1 MADNMFDKYRENAG
15 TPPPGSSARSTNPF
29 IQYAARPQPSAAA
42 PSFPVAKRPERSW
55 GQVAGDSALGVASG
69 AANIIGGVVEMKAS
83 TRPDN
88 LARQGL
94 RVLDRL
100 GVAGMNDLAAKIPRT
115 PSEAM
120 LGHAAGTENAAVSAG
135 VKAASDWIGS
145 KQSDALKN
153 EKQELAQ
160 TEGFFGSAKKV
171 LTSPALLGNFVAEQ
185 VPNLVTMGGGTRLA
199 AARAGQRALAGAVAK
214 GLGEEAASAAASAAG
229 RKAAIATATG
239 LTTLMETG
247 AAGQQT
253 YQQAIDQPQAVWD
266 ANPEYRRMIAAG
278 TADSTAKETIARGA
292 SMQAQAITA
301 PIAAAAGRF
310 AAPFE
315 ADIFTRGLVRKPL
328 AVLQGA
334 ARETIEETIQEGGS
348 QFSSNIGQQQVDPN
362 QATWAGVPEAAGTG
376 AALGAV
382 MGGGMA
388 TGGVITS
395 HQSRIAPR
403 PQPPAMPP
411 PELPPQQLALPP
423 SNGEPAYGVNI
434 VTPGGT
440 VLTPEQR
447 GLDPR
452 VIGEPSAPVPNPNAV
467 PGVRAGS
474 DSFNQQALVASRPK
488 ATVPFPNAAP
498 GSLSEAANLTAEART
513 PNAGQ
518 ASVGDPSQEPS
529 DPLSQSAA
537 PMAPTIAPPWVDT
550 ETGEQTRAPTS
561 SDIEQL
567 LHANFEYQARN
578 GGGIS
583 TAAALTAMRE
593 QYGLGRSVVGPALS
607 KVKAERKRGVTSA
620 VNPNTGALADNEAN
634 LRQQVQA
641 AAAERKARVALATGI
656 NALPLDEATVAP
668 VVDGVAEVGAGQT
681 SAFNLDDSPSIPVR
695 RKEWDE
701 ATGRVRE
708 ATGEGRIIDYGG
720 RKMLLRN
727 INGVMVPFYL
737 STGAGGKADVAAGK
751 WYPFFGIGADGWIN
765 KLGSKEI
772 NNFYGSAELKKVAE
786 QLDREIGDVREA
798 AHEKAGVTG
807 PHVDFINQSMLSPT
821 ENERSDTRKKVDAT
835 IADIL
840 GKVDAGTSAPAAVA
854 SRGTDV
860 AKVAESAGSGATIA
874 SGRELDRVAVGA
886 TDGWS
891 NQNAQAARDNADRH
905 GITSEIEQL
914 FANGGTA
921 RQVQAVLGDRL
932 SFMPVEERG
941 SFVVQVRATL
951 GIPSRSTAEG
961 KAEFDQWKS
970 TRDARFAPRAT
981 GEGLGGDGV
990 PIAAALAADSEVS
1003 GKAAV
1008 APIAAPGPVEP
1019 AVDLAGA
1026 AAEAATSPTNELP
1039 QPTEAQKEAG
1049 NYKKGHRRINGH
1061 DISIEN
1067 PAGSKRSPDWPALK
1081 NHYGY
1086 IKGTVG
1092 KDKDHVDVFMT
1103 DQAEDPALPVF
1114 VVDQVNKDGSFDEH
1128 KVVMGTATEAEAR
1141 STYLDNYEKGW
1152 TGLGGIKQMTQ
1163 DEFKAWVRDPKKT
1176 TRRVTRSPRTT
1187 AAPVEAAVAAPA
1199 PAPAPAPKAAT
1210 TYTPRV
1216 RKIGGSPE
1224 YDRNDVGTL
1233 GAYFQPGRV
1242 VKGYAGQLDKVLEFN
1257 PSVDKH
1263 GRWSVKVQRV
1273 DKDGEFVPGEDA
1285 RWHSTSPAP
1294 RDLAEVLGKPE
1305 MKPRRA
1311 AAAKPVADAQEP
1323 KARKSRAADVALAY
1337 GGPAFKVAAEEAKAD
1352 SRGTGSVG
1360 VDRVSAA
1367 ATTAEPVAEAVAKPK
1382 ADGAAIEDFGET
1394 LHGAR
1399 KHYAAAYAERM
1410 RQAYELDLATTP
1422 LSKSWPEPDYQKLLD
1437 SGAEPFSVAWVRA
1450 ARDEIPNRPSAAW
1463 KLKGWAGQVE
1473 VLRDA
1478 AARLL
1483 DGSVDA
1489 TKLRE
1494 LTAQHPGV
1502 AAKLQ
1507 GRMDLYQAVGHDKSL
1522 KGITLRSG
1530 EYTVYGGERYNP
1542 PRTVYTVESRS
1553 AGKSWPKTLAEGDTK
1568 EAAIE
1573 AFKALQAAPS
1583 AAASEGKAPTR
1594 FDIISLRSSVAGSE
1608 SVPRFAV
1615 AKKIGREYV
1624 ELESFDSIKEA
1635 RTYRAEHQ
1643 QDLEKKLEQLK
1654 DIPAERRDANEP
1666 RVGID
1671 HRAGA
1676 DVTPAQ
1682 FSEAF
1687 GFRGVQFGNYV
1698 EDGRRQRDLNDA
1710 YDGLLDLAGVLGIE
1724 PRALSLNGTLGL
1736 AFGARG
1742 RGGKRAAAA
1751 HFERG
1756 TVVINL
1762 TKANG
1767 AGSLAHE
1774 WFHGLDN
1781 YFARMRGDSQGMVTD
1796 NPRAKGRDG
1805 AQGIRPEMAGAFD
1818 ALRRAI
1824 DASGMAD
1831 RSAELDR
1838 VRSTPYWTT
1847 PPEMA
1852 ARAFESYVIDKLADQ
1867 GQANDYLANVVAEEA
1882 FEGMRAL
1889 ATGKPGKR
1897 SYPYPSADEAPALR
1911 AAFDEF
1917 FQTIESERMPD
1928 GSVRLFS
1935 LPADPVDSPAFKR
1948 WFAGS
1953 QVVGANGRPQTVFH
1967 GTGEQFY
1974 TFSKHRS
1981 GEATGH
1987 ATAPL
1992 GHFFTTDRNL
2002 AKRYAENA
2010 SDGVPADE
2018 RVIDAHLRVEN
2029 PYVMPLEEAQSLDT
2043 PEASAAF
2050 QAYLQRQGFDGIQIP
2065 EAKTWIA
2072 FRPEQIKSASENRGS
2087 FELTNPDIRFSRGDS
2102 GPGLTFDRALQ
2113 LKNELTAKWGD
2124 NAPNVVV
2131 VRSAEDFPSSAKADP
2146 AYRRAEGLYNG
2157 SPTIWINAGA
2167 ITNEARFGQV
2177 LAHEAIGHYGVESV
2191 VGKAEW
2197 GQIVDA
2203 IDRLAST
2210 GSGSAALQSVLDSVA
2225 KRYGTVDRETFAKEA
2240 IAVMAERG
2248 IRNSFTSRVVA
2259 SVRRF
2264 LRRLMPSLQWS
2275 ESDVRDL
2282 LSQADGFLRVGRNAG
2297 ERQSTVQAYAFSQ
2310 SDTGAA
2316 LRPDPEEATAY
2327 RAEFDK
2333 TVNSLRTV
2341 VPPIPVGRTPQ
2352 VLRTLGAPDLPITVT
2367 RDVVRKASNG
2377 VKHDVS
2383 REVLRQLP
2391 ELLADPQAVFDSKA
2405 EAGGLAVLLNAKD
2418 ASGRPV
2424 MVALHLQQQQNRM
2437 VINRVA
2443 SAYGRPEVQ
2452 YQAWTREG
2460 LLRYVADAKNPDLVR
2475 LVGLQLPVS
2484 GSPDQGSSGRKV
2496 LARADLVNEA
2506 PDQVR
2511 PAQQDPAAFDPE
2523 RRLFSLPASDAL
2535 DDIDAIQKGL
2545 QGEGLL
2551 ARAKQLLAGMT
2562 PKKLKDAKRPTWLGA
2577 LATRHLTELGA
2588 DYFQNIN
2595 HYSDYLAK
2603 MQADRNQL
2611 QGEAEVVAEAA
2622 RKWVGKN
2629 KAEAQ
2634 QLFDLMHDATV
2645 DGVDPSKAYQP
2656 LMFKMPG
2663 QSGQFQVTK
2672 KNIKHAIAVKKQQ
2685 MKERSG
2691 DSKVNMINEIK
2702 ALEAMGYAEPRRQK
2716 QYAPLVDRWNQ
2727 LSPEAQGIY
2736 KQFRDAYRQRS
2747 DAMEE
2752 ALAQRIE
2759 DLSGDGVSEA
2769 QRRKLVQRMRE
2780 QFESARL
2787 QGVYFPLQRFGQH
2800 YVSAEKDDTNTFMMF
2815 QTLNELEQAVNDL
2828 KAKGWTITAHGKKGD
2843 KVLAKDAPSG
2853 TFVADVIQ
2861 QLRQSHVSDKV
2872 QDEIYQ
2878 LYLEALPELS
2888 MRKHSIHRKGI
2899 PGFDPDAVRAF
2910 AYNMHHGSHQLAR
2923 LRYSHKLQ
2931 GVVDLIQKQQ
2941 DEARK
2946 EDGADVRRI
2955 VAGDTIIEELK
2966 RRHDWIM
2973 NPTDSALT
2981 NMVSSFGF
2989 VYYLGA
2995 TPAAALVNLSQT
3007 ALVSYPF
3014 LAARHGPVK
3023 AMNYLLAASRD
3034 AVRTMGNIQKTLTDP
3049 DEVKAY
3055 QALQA
3060 SGAIDKTQAH
3070 NLAGIAEGGMT
3081 GYNPAWSK
3089 AMEIIGWGFHKT
3101 EVVNREA
3108 TGMAAFRLAK
3118 DGGAGFDEAVKFA
3131 QDTIFDTHFDYSN
3144 ANRAR
3149 FMQSGT
3155 AKVLLMFRQYSLNMS
3170 WALGRMVWQATKG
3183 QSPEVRQ
3190 IARRNLAGVMG
3201 MSALFSGALGLPM
3214 MGVAMGTLNAL
3225 QSAFGDDD
3233 EPWDAETEF
3242 RAFLAE
3248 ALGPSGAEVLLRGP
3262 VNKLTGANIAGRV
3275 GLDSLW
3281 IRDADRELE
3290 GRGLFN
3296 HLLEQA
3302 AGPMGGVLKNVLVGT
3317 QQVGEGHTMRGV
3329 ETMLPKGLKD
3339 MIKAGR
3345 YATQGVN
3352 TLRGDPVLEDV
3363 SPWQVL
3369 LQGAGFSPAE
3379 VAERYERNRAL
3390 KNYEEHIT
3398 KRRQSLMN
3406 AYAMAIRNG
3415 DAADRVAVM
3424 EKVRAFNKAN
3434 PELAISSDS
3443 IRASL
3448 KSRARYSAKA
3458 EAGIVIN
3465 PKLAARLQERVGPA
3479 E

>member
-1 MADNMFDKYRENAG
+1 MANPLDFD
-15 TPPPGSSARSTNPF
+15 SSFKP
-29 IQYAARPQPSAAA
+29 AA
-42 PSFPVAKRPERSW
+42 PAGVAPAAKPLKLDFQSGFAPRPSPSTDAAVPLVAKRPERSW
-55 GQVAGDSALGVASG
+55 GQAVGDSLLGVASG
-69 AANIIGGVVEMKAS
+69 AANIIGGAIESKVA

-94 RVLDRL
+94 RALDRL
-100 GVAGMNDLAAKIPRT
+100 GVAGMGDLAAKVPRT
-115 PSEAM
+115 PSEM
-120 LGHAAGTENAAVSAG
+120 IFGKEAGSENAAASAG
-135 VKAASDWIGS
+135 VRAASDWVES
-145 KQSDALKN
+145 KQSDALKH
-153 EKQELAQ
+153 EKQELAE
-160 TEGFFGSAKKV
+160 TEGFIGSAKKV
-171 LTSPALLGNFVAEQ
+171 LTSPTLLGNFVAEQ
-185 VPNLVTMGGGTRLA
+185 IPNLVTLGGGTRLA

-214 GLGEEAASAAASAAG
+214 GLGEEAASAAATAAG
-229 RKAAIATATG
+229 RKAGTAAATG
-239 LTTLMETG
+239 ITTLMETG
-247 AAGQQT
+247 SAGQQT
-253 YQQAIDQPQAVWD
+253 YEQAMAQPQSVWD
-266 ANPEYRRMIAAG
+266 ANPEYQRMVASGVAP
-278 TADSTAKETIARGA
+278 ATAKETMARGA

-301 PIAAAAGRF
+301 PIAAVAGRF

-315 ADIFTRGLVRKPL
+315 ADVFTRGLARRPMAMLK
-328 AVLQGA
+328 GA
-334 ARETIEETIQEGGS
+334 AKETVEETIQEGGS
-348 QFSSNIGQQQVDPN
+348 QFAGNIGQRQIDPN
-362 QATWAGVPEAAGTG
+362 QTAWEGVPEAAGTG

-382 MGGGMA
+382 LGGGMA
-388 TGGVITS
+388 AGGAIA
-395 HQSRIAPR
+395 SRGENQQPIVPR

-411 PELPPQQLALPP
+411 PDLPPQLALPP
-423 SNGEPAYGVNI
+423 SDGQAPFGVNV

-447 GLDPR
+447 GVDPR
-452 VIGEPSAPVPNPNAV
+452 VLGEPAPPSQNPNAV
-467 PGVRAGS
+467 PGLRVDA
-474 DSFNQQALVASRPK
+474 DSLNQQSPAAPGPRASI
-488 ATVPFPNAAP
+488 PFPDAAP
-498 GSLSEAANLTAEART
+498 GSLSEAANLAAAARGHVGEPAGEAPANASRTALTDEHSERAADPT
-513 PNAGQ
+513 P
-518 ASVGDPSQEPS
+518 
-529 DPLSQSAA
+529 
-537 PMAPTIAPPWVDT
+537 PMAAQMPPMIAPPWVDL
-550 ETGEQTRAPTS
+550 ETGEQTRAPTTN
-561 SDIEQL
+561 DIEQL
-567 LHANFEYQARN
+567 LHAHFNYQAEN
-578 GGGIS
+578 GAGIR
-583 TAAALTAMRE
+583 TTVALKAMRD
-593 QYGLGRSVVGPALS
+593 QYGLRDSVVRPSLE
-607 KVKAERKRGVTSA
+607 KVKAERKRGITSPQTQDESGSATQTPAPTVAAPELEGKLREQVLAAAEKRRAATSA
-620 VNPNTGALADNEAN
+620 PRAASPTSAEAQSIEAPAAAQAQQEVASIQAQTAPAGDGEGSGGDPTNNNYDLSDEMLESDTGAPSGGPFTIEAAAQRTAAGTDGGRVFPVEGGFVVRTPRAAEGALATPAASNE
-634 LRQQVQA
+634 
-641 AAAERKARVALATGI
+641 
-656 NALPLDEATVAP
+656 
-668 VVDGVAEVGAGQT
+668 
-681 SAFNLDDSPSIPVR
+681 
-695 RKEWDE
+695 
-701 ATGRVRE
+701 
-708 ATGEGRIIDYGG
+708 
-720 RKMLLRN
+720 
-727 INGVMVPFYL
+727 
-737 STGAGGKADVAAGK
+737 
-751 WYPFFGIGADGWIN
+751 
-765 KLGSKEI
+765 
-772 NNFYGSAELKKVAE
+772 GSAE
-786 QLDREIGDVREA
+786 
-798 AHEKAGVTG
+798 
-807 PHVDFINQSMLSPT
+807 
-821 ENERSDTRKKVDAT
+821 
-835 IADIL
+835 
-840 GKVDAGTSAPAAVA
+840 AVA
-854 SRGTDV
+854 V
-860 AKVAESAGSGATIA
+860 
-874 SGRELDRVAVGA
+874 
-886 TDGWS
+886 
-891 NQNAQAARDNADRH
+891 N
-905 GITSEIEQL
+905 
-914 FANGGTA
+914 
-921 RQVQAVLGDRL
+921 
-932 SFMPVEERG
+932 
-941 SFVVQVRATL
+941 
-951 GIPSRSTAEG
+951 
-961 KAEFDQWKS
+961 
-970 TRDARFAPRAT
+970 
-981 GEGLGGDGV
+981 GEGLGGGAIPAGQAPVNPGV
-990 PIAAALAADSEVS
+990 P
-1003 GKAAV
+1003 
-1008 APIAAPGPVEP
+1008 PAAPSTDEAGPVAASAP
-1019 AVDLAGA
+1019 ADLAGA
-1026 AAEAATSPTNELP
+1026 AAEAATSSSNDLPEPTD
-1039 QPTEAQKEAG
+1039 AQREAG

-1067 PAGSKRSPDWPALK
+1067 PAGSKRSPEWPALK

-1103 DQAEDPALPVF
+1103 DRAEDPELPVF

-1163 DEFKAWVRDPKKT
+1163 EEFKAWVRDPKKT
-1176 TRRVTRSPRTT
+1176 TRRVTRSPRMP
-1187 AAPVEAAVAAPA
+1187 AAPGEAVPA
-1199 PAPAPAPKAAT
+1199 PAPALAPESQPTA

-1242 VKGYAGQLDKVLEFN
+1242 VKGYAGHLDKVLEFN

-1273 DKDGEFVPGEDA
+1273 DKDGNFVKDEDA

-1305 MKPRRA
+1305 MKSRKA
-1311 AAAKPVADAQEP
+1311 AAAKTAVSAQESNANRP
-1323 KARKSRAADVALAY
+1323 RKADVGPNGIKVGDRVMVAPSGKGPQRDPYEATVTEIEVNAAPAY
-1337 GGPAFKVAAEEAKAD
+1337 GGTAFKVAADDAKPD
-1352 SRGTGSVG
+1352 GRGTGWVSIE
-1360 VDRVSAA
+1360 RVSAMA
-1367 ATTAEPVAEAVAKPK
+1367 KAAKPK
-1382 ADGAAIEDFGET
+1382 AEVAAKPNSDNAAIEDFGET

-1410 RQAYELDLATTP
+1410 LQAHELDLATSP

-1437 SGAEPFSVAWVRA
+1437 AGADPYAVAFARA
-1450 ARDEIPNRPSAAW
+1450 ARDEIPTKPSVPHR
-1463 KLKGWAGQVE
+1463 LRGWVGQVQ
-1473 VLRDA
+1473 VVRDA
-1478 AARLL
+1478 AGKLL
-1483 DGSVDA
+1483 DGSID
-1489 TKLRE
+1489 
-1494 LTAQHPGV
+1494 
-1502 AAKLQ
+1502 AAKVRSMMEQYPTLMSNLR
-1507 GRMDLYQAVGHDKSL
+1507 GRIELYEAVGHGKSL
-1522 KGITLRSG
+1522 KGVSLRAGSF
-1530 EYTVYGGERYNP
+1530 TVHNGIRYDP
-1542 PRTVYTVESRS
+1542 PKSFYRVESRQ
-1553 AGKSWPKTLAEGDTK
+1553 AGRTWPKVLAEAETK
-1568 EAAIE
+1568 EGVIE
-1573 AFKALQAAPS
+1573 AFKTHQ
-1583 AAASEGKAPTR
+1583 EGETSKDTKAPVR
-1594 FDIISLRSSVAGSE
+1594 FDVLSQRPRAGVVDAKPSY
-1608 SVPRFAV
+1608 SI
-1615 AKKIGREYV
+1615 AKKIGKDYV
-1624 ELESFDSIKEA
+1624 ELAKFDSLEEA
-1635 RTYRAEHQ
+1635 RKHRAEHQ
-1643 QDLEKKLEQLK
+1643 ADLEEQLARMK
-1654 DIPAERRDANEP
+1654 EIPAERREANEP
-1666 RVGID
+1666 RVGVD
-1671 HRAGA
+1671 HRGGVDA
-1676 DVTPAQ
+1676 TPEQ
-1682 FSEAF
+1682 FTEAF

-1698 EDGRRQRDLNDA
+1698 EGDRRQQELNDA
-1710 YDGLLDLAGVLGIE
+1710 YDGLLDMAGILGIE
-1724 PRALSLNGTLGL
+1724 PRALSLNGSLGL

-1742 RGGKRAAAA
+1742 KGGKNAPKA
-1751 HFERG
+1751 HFERD

-1762 TKANG
+1762 TKRAG

-1781 YFARMRGDSQGMVTD
+1781 YFARMRGQKLDLVTD
-1796 NPRAKGRDG
+1796 NPKAPAAAG
-1805 AQGIRPEMAGAFD
+1805 ADGIRPEMVGAFD

-1824 DASGMAD
+1824 DSTGVPA
-1831 RSAELDR
+1831 RSAELDKM
-1838 VRSTPYWTT
+1838 RSTPYWAT

-1852 ARAFESYVIDKLADQ
+1852 ARSFETYVISKLADQ
-1867 GQANDYLANVVAEEA
+1867 DQSNDYLANVVDQAVFDAHRERAAGKGAEPA
-1882 FEGMRAL
+1882 
-1889 ATGKPGKR
+1889 
-1897 SYPYPSADEAPALR
+1897 YPYPTADETPALR

-1917 FQTIESERMPD
+1917 FQTIESERTSD
-1928 GSVRLFS
+1928 GRVRLFS
-1935 LPADPVDSPAFKR
+1935 LPADPVESPAFKR
-1948 WFAGS
+1948 WFGGS
-1953 QVVGANGRPQTVFH
+1953 QVVGRAGRPQVVYH
-1967 GTGEQFY
+1967 GTAEDFW

-1981 GEATGH
+1981 GMATGH

-1992 GHFFTTDRNL
+1992 GHFFTTDESL

-2018 RVIDAHLRVEN
+2018 RVVEAFLRVEN
-2029 PYVMPLEEAQSLDT
+2029 PYVMPLDEAQSLDS

-2050 QAYLQRQGFDGIQIP
+2050 QAYLQRQGYDGIQIP

-2072 FRPEQIKSASENRGS
+2072 FRPEQIKSASENRGT
-2087 FELTNPDIRFSRGDS
+2087 FELTNPDIRFSRGD
-2102 GPGLTFDRALQ
+2102 GGQGLTFDRALQ
-2113 LKNELTAKWGD
+2113 LKGELTAKWGD
-2124 NAPNVVV
+2124 NAPRVVV
-2131 VRSAEDFPSSAKADP
+2131 VRTAEDFPASAKADP

-2157 SPTIWINAGA
+2157 SPTVWINAAA
-2167 ITNEARFGQV
+2167 ITNEARFAQV

-2191 VGKAEW
+2191 VGRADW
-2197 GQIVDA
+2197 AQIVDA
-2203 IDRLAST
+2203 VDRLAASGG
-2210 GSGSAALQSVLDSVA
+2210 GSEALRSVLDSVGT
-2225 KRYGTVDRETFAKEA
+2225 RYGTVDRETFAKEA

-2248 IRNSFTSRVVA
+2248 IRNSFTSRMVA
-2259 SVRRF
+2259 AVRRF
-2264 LRRLMPSLQWS
+2264 LRRVMPSLQWS
-2275 ESDVRDL
+2275 EGEIRDL
-2282 LSQADGFLRVGRNAG
+2282 LSQADGFLRAGRTAG
-2297 ERQSTVQAYAFSQ
+2297 ERQAAVQAHAFSQ
-2310 SDTGAA
+2310 ADSGAA
-2316 LRPDPEEATAY
+2316 MRPDPQEAEAY
-2327 RAEFDK
+2327 RAQFDK
-2333 TVNSLRTV
+2333 VVDSLRTV
-2341 VPPIPVGRTPQ
+2341 VPPMSVGRTPA
-2352 VLRTLGAPDLPITVT
+2352 VLRALGAPDLPITVT

-2377 VKHDVS
+2377 VKHDVPQQ
-2383 REVLRQLP
+2383 VLRQLP

-2405 EAGGLAVLLNAKD
+2405 EAGGLAVLLNAAD

-2424 MVALHLQQQQNRM
+2424 MVALHLQQQQNRL

-2452 YQAWTREG
+2452 YQAWTQEG
-2460 LLRYVADAKNPDLVR
+2460 LLRYAADAKNPDLVR
-2475 LVGLQLPVS
+2475 LIGLQLPVS
-2484 GSPDQGSSGRKV
+2484 GSPSQGSSGRKV
-2496 LARADLVNEA
+2496 LSRADIVNETS
-2506 PDQVR
+2506 
-2511 PAQQDPAAFDPE
+2511 DPE
-2523 RRLFSLPASDAL
+2523 RRLFSLPPSDAL
-2535 DDIDAIQKGL
+2535 GDIDAIQKGL

-2551 ARAKQLLAGMT
+2551 ARAKQFLAGLT
-2562 PKKLKDAKRPTWLGA
+2562 FKKLKDAQRPTWLGA

-2595 HYSDYLAK
+2595 HYSDYLAN

-2663 QSGQFQVTK
+2663 QTGQFQVTK
-2672 KNIKHAIAVKKQQ
+2672 KNIKRAIEVKKQQ
-2685 MKERSG
+2685 MRERSG
-2691 DSKVNMINEIK
+2691 DSKANMINEIK

-2716 QYAPLVDRWNQ
+2716 QYVPLVERWNQ
-2727 LSPEAQGIY
+2727 LSPEAQDIY

-2815 QTLNELEQAVNDL
+2815 QTLNELERAVTDL
-2828 KAKGWTITAHGKKGD
+2828 KAKGWTITAQGKKGD
-2843 KVLAKDAPSG
+2843 KTSAKDAPSG

-2931 GVVDLIQKQQ
+2931 GVLDLIQKQQ

-3398 KRRQSLMN
+3398 RRRQSLMN
-3406 AYAMAIRNG
+3406 AYALVIRNG
-3415 DAADRVAVM
+3415 DAADRTAVL
-3424 EKVRAFNKAN
+3424 EKVRAFNKSN
-3434 PELAISSDS
+3434 PEVAISSAS

-3458 EAGIVIN
+3458 EAGIVLN
-3465 PKLAARLQERVGPA
+3465 PKLAARLKERVGPTTD
-3479 E
+3479 

>member
-1 MADNMFDKYRENAG
+1 
-15 TPPPGSSARSTNPF
+15 
-29 IQYAARPQPSAAA
+29 
-42 PSFPVAKRPERSW
+42 VAKRPERSW
-55 GQVAGDSALGVASG
+55 GQTAGDSLLGVANG
-69 AANIIGGVVEMKAS
+69 VINILGGVIESKITS
-83 TRPDN
+83 RPTN

-94 RVLDRL
+94 RVLDRM
-100 GVAGMNDLAAKIPRT
+100 GVAGMTQLAAQIPRT
-115 PSEAM
+115 PAEAM
-120 LGHAAGTENAAVSAG
+120 LGHAAGTEDASLSAG
-135 VKAASDWIGS
+135 VKAASDWIGDQ
-145 KQSDALKN
+145 QSDALKN
-153 EKQELAQ
+153 EKQELAE

-185 VPNLVTMGGGTRLA
+185 VPNLATLGGGTRFA

-214 GLGEEAASAAASAAG
+214 GLGEEAAGAVATAAG
-229 RKAAIATATG
+229 RKAATTAATG

-247 AAGQQT
+247 SAGQQT
-253 YQQAIDQPQAVWD
+253 YQQALSQPQSVWD
-266 ANPEYRRMIAAG
+266 ANPEYQRMIASGVAPV
-278 TADSTAKETIARGA
+278 TAKETMARGA

-301 PIAAAAGRF
+301 PIAAVAGRF

-315 ADIFTRGLVRKPL
+315 ADVFTRGLPRRPM
-328 AVLQGA
+328 AMLQGA
-334 ARETIEETIQEGGS
+334 AKETVEETIQEGGS
-348 QFSSNIGQQQVDPN
+348 QFAGNIGQRQIDPN
-362 QATWAGVPEAAGTG
+362 QSAWEGVPEAAGTG

-382 MGGGMA
+382 LGGGMA
-388 TGGVITS
+388 AGGAIA
-395 HQSRIAPR
+395 SRGGDQQPIAPR
-403 PQPPAMPP
+403 PQPPTMPP

-423 SNGEPAYGVNI
+423 SDGQAPYGVNV

-452 VIGEPSAPVPNPNAV
+452 VTGEPALPVPNPNAV
-467 PGVRAGS
+467 PGLRAGA
-474 DSFNQQALVASRPK
+474 DSLNQQAPIAPRPQAS
-488 ATVPFPNAAP
+488 VPFPEAAP
-498 GSLSEAANLTAEART
+498 GSLSEAANLTAGARA
-513 PNAGQ
+513 PAAVP
-518 ASVGDPSQEPS
+518 ASVIPPADAS
-529 DPLSQSAA
+529 SAPIGEGGLEQGSLLA
-537 PMAPTIAPPWVDT
+537 PPTAPTTPTIAPPWVDV
-550 ETGEQTRAPTS
+550 ETGEQTRAPTTN
-561 SDIEQL
+561 DIEQL
-567 LHANFEYQARN
+567 LHANLNYQAGN

-583 TAAALTAMRE
+583 GEAAIKAMRD
-593 QYGLGRSVVGPALS
+593 QYGLGRAAVAPSLS
-607 KVKAERKRGVTSA
+607 KVKAERKRGITSA
-620 VNPNTGALADNEAN
+620 AVPEQVAGAAQGVGTEAGTADFETK
-634 LRQQVQA
+634 LRDQIQTA
-641 AAAERKARVALATGI
+641 ATERRAAKPELSVEPPAASQDAPAPIADSVDALATPEVVPP
-656 NALPLDEATVAP
+656 ALPAVEQRA
-668 VVDGVAEVGAGQT
+668 DGV
-681 SAFNLDDSPSIPVR
+681 
-695 RKEWDE
+695 
-701 ATGRVRE
+701 RE
-708 ATGEGRIIDYGG
+708 GSGG
-720 RKMLLRN
+720 
-727 INGVMVPFYL
+727 
-737 STGAGGKADVAAGK
+737 VAAATEG
-751 WYPFFGIGADGWIN
+751 
-765 KLGSKEI
+765 
-772 NNFYGSAELKKVAE
+772 EL
-786 QLDREIGDVREA
+786 
-798 AHEKAGVTG
+798 T
-807 PHVDFINQSMLSPT
+807 
-821 ENERSDTRKKVDAT
+821 
-835 IADIL
+835 
-840 GKVDAGTSAPAAVA
+840 
-854 SRGTDV
+854 
-860 AKVAESAGSGATIA
+860 
-874 SGRELDRVAVGA
+874 RVAVGA
-886 TDGWS
+886 EAGWN
-891 NQNAQAARDNADRH
+891 NQNAQASRDSSDRH
-905 GITSEIEQL
+905 RLTGEIEQL
-914 FANGGTA
+914 FAEGRTA
-921 RQVQAVLGDRL
+921 REVQATLGDRL
-932 SFMPVEERG
+932 SFMPLEDRG

-970 TRDARFAPRAT
+970 ARDARLAPRGS
-981 GEGLGGDGV
+981 GE
-990 PIAAALAADSEVS
+990 
-1003 GKAAV
+1003 
-1008 APIAAPGPVEP
+1008 APGGEIASATQSAAGAEAGVAEIVP
-1019 AVDLAGA
+1019 AVNSPAADLAGA

-1039 QPTEAQKEAG
+1039 EPTDAQKEAG

-1067 PAGSKRSPDWPALK
+1067 PAGSKRSPEWPALK

-1103 DQAEDPALPVF
+1103 DQAEDPQLPVF

-1141 STYLDNYEKGW
+1141 STYLDNYSKGW

-1176 TRRVTRSPRTT
+1176 TRRVTRSPRPP
-1187 AAPVEAAVAAPA
+1187 AVPAPAPAEVLAAPA
-1199 PAPAPAPKAAT
+1199 PAPQAAA

-1224 YDRNDVGTL
+1224 YDRDDLGTL

-1242 VKGYAGQLDKVLEFN
+1242 VKGYAGLLDKVLEFK

-1273 DKDGEFVPGEDA
+1273 DKDGNFVKDEDA

-1311 AAAKPVADAQEP
+1311 PAAKSAPDVQEP
-1323 KARKSRAADVALAY
+1323 KTRKPRAADVAPNGIKVGDRVMVAPSGKGPQRDPYEASVMEIEVDAAPAY
-1337 GGPAFKVAAEEAKAD
+1337 GGTAFKVAADDAKPD
-1352 SRGTGSVG
+1352 GRGTGWVG
-1360 VDRVSAA
+1360 IDRVSAVA
-1367 ATTAEPVAEAVAKPK
+1367 ATAEPVAGAEAKPK
-1382 ADGAAIEDFGET
+1382 IDAAAIEDFGET

-1483 DGSVDA
+1483 DGRVDA
-1489 TKLRE
+1489 EKLRE
-1494 LTAQHPGV
+1494 LMAQHPGV

-1507 GRMDLYQAVGHDKSL
+1507 GRMDLYQAVGHANSL

-1573 AFKALQAAPS
+1573 AFKALQAATS

-1608 SVPRFAV
+1608 SEPRFAV

-1818 ALRRAI
+1818 ALRRSI
-1824 DASGMAD
+1824 DASGMAE

-1882 FEGMRAL
+1882 FEGMRAV
-1889 ATGKPGKR
+1889 ATGVAGKR
-1897 SYPYPSADEAPALR
+1897 SYPYPSAEESPALR

-1917 FQTIESERMPD
+1917 FQTVESEHMPD

-1948 WFAGS
+1948 WFAKS
-1953 QVVGANGRPQTVFH
+1953 QVVGTAGRPQVVFH
-1967 GTGEQFY
+1967 GTAEEFS

-1981 GEATGH
+1981 GQATGH

-1992 GHFFTTDRNL
+1992 GHFFTTDQSL

-2050 QAYLQRQGFDGIQIP
+2050 QSYLQRQGFDGIQIP

-2072 FRPEQIKSASENRGS
+2072 FRPEQIKSATENRGT

-2113 LKNELTAKWGD
+2113 LKTELTAKWGE

-2131 VRSAEDFPSSAKADP
+2131 VRTAEDFPASAKVDP

-2157 SPTIWINAGA
+2157 SPTVWINAGA

-2203 IDRLAST
+2203 IDNLAST
-2210 GSGSAALQSVLDSVA
+2210 GSGSVALQSVLDSVA

-2259 SVRRF
+2259 AVRRF

-2333 TVNSLRTV
+2333 IVNSMRTV
-2341 VPPIPVGRTPQ
+2341 VPPIPVGRTPA
-2352 VLRTLGAPDLPITVT
+2352 VLRALGAPDLPITIR
-2367 RDVVRKASNG
+2367 RDTVRKATNG
-2377 VKHDVS
+2377 VKHNVPQDVM
-2383 REVLRQLP
+2383 RRLP
-2391 ELLADPQAVFDSKA
+2391 ELLADPVAVFDSRT
-2405 EAGGLAVLLNAKD
+2405 EAGSLAVVLEAQD
-2418 ASGRPV
+2418 ADGRPV
-2424 MVALHLQQQQNRM
+2424 LAALHMKVSEGRALE
-2437 VINRVA
+2437 VNRVA
-2443 SAYGRPEVQ
+2443 SAYGKDFGDATFAKWAQ
-2452 YQAWTREG
+2452 EG
-2460 LLRYVADAKNPDLVR
+2460 LLRYVSETKNPELVR
-2475 LVGLQLPVS
+2475 LSRLYKPGS
-2484 GSPDQGSSGRKV
+2484 GSPDQGSSTRTV
-2496 LARADLVNEA
+2496 LREQDIV
-2506 PDQVR
+2506 
-2511 PAQQDPAAFDPE
+2511 QQESAGAADPE

-2727 LSPEAQGIY
+2727 LSPEAQSIY

-2815 QTLNELEQAVNDL
+2815 QTLNELERAVNDL

-2899 PGFDPDAVRAF
+2899 PGFDPDAVWAF

-2931 GVVDLIQKQQ
+2931 GVLDLIQKQQ

-3108 TGMAAFRLAK
+3108 TGMAAYRLAK

-3398 KRRQSLMN
+3398 RRRQSLMN
-3406 AYAMAIRNG
+3406 AYAMVIRNG
-3415 DAADRVAVM
+3415 DAADRGEVM

-3465 PKLAARLQERVGPA
+3465 PKLAARLKERVGPA

>member
-1 MADNMFDKYRENAG
+1 MADNIFEKYKESTGAETR
-15 TPPPGSSARSTNPF
+15 ARSTNPF
-29 IQYAARPQPSAAA
+29 SQYAARPQPSGANSA
-42 PSFPVAKRPERSW
+42 PLVAKRPERSW
-55 GQVAGDSALGVASG
+55 AQAAGDSLLGVASG
-69 AANIIGGVVEMKAS
+69 AANIIGGAIESTVA

-100 GVAGMNDLAAKIPRT
+100 GVAGMSDLAAKIPRT

-135 VKAASDWIGS
+135 VKAASDWIGNQ
-145 KQSDALKN
+145 QSDALQK
-153 EKQELAQ
+153 EKQELAA
-160 TEGFFGSAKKV
+160 TDGFFGSAKKV

-185 VPNLVTMGGGTRLA
+185 VPNLVTLGGGTRLA

-229 RKAAIATATG
+229 RKAATTAATG

-247 AAGQQT
+247 SAGQQT
-253 YQQAIDQPQAVWD
+253 YQQAMSQPQSVWD
-266 ANPEYRRMIAAG
+266 ANPEYQRMIASGVAPV
-278 TADSTAKETIARGA
+278 TAKETMARGA

-301 PIAAAAGRF
+301 PIAAVAGRF

-315 ADIFTRGLVRKPL
+315 ADVFMRGLARRPM
-328 AVLQGA
+328 AMLQGA
-334 ARETIEETIQEGGS
+334 AKETVEETIQEGGS
-348 QFSSNIGQQQVDPN
+348 QFAGNLGQRQIDPN
-362 QATWAGVPEAAGTG
+362 QAAWEGVPEAAGTG

-382 MGGGMA
+382 LGGGMA
-388 TGGVITS
+388 AGGAIA
-395 HQSRIAPR
+395 SRGDNQQPIVPR

-411 PELPPQQLALPP
+411 PDLPPQQLALPP
-423 SNGEPAYGVNI
+423 SDGQAPYGVNV

-452 VIGEPSAPVPNPNAV
+452 VTGAPAPPVPNPGAS
-467 PGVRAGS
+467 PGLRVGA
-474 DSFNQQALVASRPK
+474 DSLNQQSPVVPRPR
-488 ATVPFPNAAP
+488 ATVPFPDAAP
-498 GSLSEAANLTAEART
+498 GSLSEAANLTAGARRQGGEAAAT
-513 PNAGQ
+513 ATANGTSTAPADEHADGQ
-518 ASVGDPSQEPS
+518 GAPISP
-529 DPLSQSAA
+529 AA
-537 PMAPTIAPPWVDT
+537 AAVPPAIAPPWVDL
-550 ETGEQTRAPTS
+550 ETGEQTRAPTAN
-561 SDIEQL
+561 DIEQL
-567 LHANFEYQARN
+567 LHANLNYQARN

-583 TAAALTAMRE
+583 TQAAIKAMRD
-593 QYGLGRSVVGPALS
+593 QYGLGRSVVSPALS
-607 KVKAERKRGVTSA
+607 KVKAERKRGITS
-620 VNPNTGALADNEAN
+620 PQHQEEASN
-634 LRQQVQA
+634 
-641 AAAERKARVALATGI
+641 AAEA
-656 NALPLDEATVAP
+656 
-668 VVDGVAEVGAGQT
+668 
-681 SAFNLDDSPSIPVR
+681 
-695 RKEWDE
+695 
-701 ATGRVRE
+701 
-708 ATGEGRIIDYGG
+708 
-720 RKMLLRN
+720 
-727 INGVMVPFYL
+727 
-737 STGAGGKADVAAGK
+737 
-751 WYPFFGIGADGWIN
+751 
-765 KLGSKEI
+765 
-772 NNFYGSAELKKVAE
+772 
-786 QLDREIGDVREA
+786 
-798 AHEKAGVTG
+798 
-807 PHVDFINQSMLSPT
+807 
-821 ENERSDTRKKVDAT
+821 
-835 IADIL
+835 
-840 GKVDAGTSAPAAVA
+840 SAPAALAGGLEAKLREQVLATADERRAARSTPKAAMQLPPPAQSVEPPPALA
-854 SRGTDV
+854 SAEAPSSPRGGG
-860 AKVAESAGSGATIA
+860 EGSGGEVTNTYDLTDEMLESDTGAPSGGPFTIEDA
-874 SGRELDRVAVGA
+874 AQRTAALTEGGKVFPVDGGFVVRAPRSERELASSSPANEAKPDALAV
-886 TDGWS
+886 
-891 NQNAQAARDNADRH
+891 N
-905 GITSEIEQL
+905 
-914 FANGGTA
+914 
-921 RQVQAVLGDRL
+921 
-932 SFMPVEERG
+932 
-941 SFVVQVRATL
+941 
-951 GIPSRSTAEG
+951 
-961 KAEFDQWKS
+961 
-970 TRDARFAPRAT
+970 
-981 GEGLGGDGV
+981 GEGLGGGTASAV
-990 PIAAALAADSEVS
+990 QTATAAAPAATAPEAEAGGNGSVPVAS
-1003 GKAAV
+1003 TPAA
-1008 APIAAPGPVEP
+1008 
-1019 AVDLAGA
+1019 DLAGA
-1026 AAEAATSPTNELP
+1026 AAEAATSPTNALP
-1039 QPTEAQKEAG
+1039 EPTDAQKEAG

-1067 PAGSKRSPDWPALK
+1067 PAGSKRSPEWPALK

-1103 DQAEDPALPVF
+1103 DRAEDPELPVF
-1114 VVDQVNKDGSFDEH
+1114 VVDQVNKDGTFDEH
-1128 KVVMGTATEAEAR
+1128 KVVMGAATEAEAR
-1141 STYLDNYEKGW
+1141 STYLDNYSKGW

-1176 TRRVTRSPRTT
+1176 TRRVTRAQR
-1187 AAPVEAAVAAPA
+1187 APAAPA
-1199 PAPAPAPKAAT
+1199 EIAAQTPAAPQAT
-1210 TYTPRV
+1210 ATYTPRV

-1224 YDRNDVGTL
+1224 YDRGDVGTL
-1233 GAYFQPGRV
+1233 GAYFQPGRIV
-1242 VKGYAGQLDKVLEFN
+1242 RGYGSQLDKVLEFQ
-1257 PSVDKH
+1257 PAGGSVAS
-1263 GRWSVKVQRV
+1263 WEVKVQTV
-1273 DKDGEFVPGEDA
+1273 DKAGNPLPGEQP
-1285 RWHSTSPAP
+1285 RWHSTPPAP
-1294 RDLAEVLGKPE
+1294 RDLADVLGKPQL
-1305 MKPRRA
+1305 KPR
-1311 AAAKPVADAQEP
+1311 KVASATPAVGAQAP
-1323 KARKSRAADVALAY
+1323 KDSSSRSADVAPNGIKVGDRVTVAPSGKGPQREPYEATVTEFELNAAPAY
-1337 GGPAFKVAAEEAKAD
+1337 GGTAFKVAADDAKPD
-1352 SRGTGSVG
+1352 GRGTGWVG
-1360 VDRVSAA
+1360 IDRVSLVTAA
-1367 ATTAEPVAEAVAKPK
+1367 EDSAKKPAAKPAAKPK
-1382 ADGAAIEDFGET
+1382 PDTVAIDDFGET

-1410 RQAYELDLATTP
+1410 RQAHELDLTTTP

-1437 SGAEPFSVAWVRA
+1437 SGVDPFSVAWVRA
-1450 ARDEIPNRPSAAW
+1450 ARDEIPNRPSSAW
-1463 KLKGWAGQVE
+1463 KLKGWAGKVE
-1473 VLRDA
+1473 ILRDA

-1483 DGSVDA
+1483 DGRIDA
-1489 TKLRE
+1489 AKLQE
-1494 LTAQHPGV
+1494 LMAQHPGV
-1502 AAKLQ
+1502 AAHLQ

-1522 KGITLRSG
+1522 KGITLRAG

-1553 AGKSWPKTLAEGDTK
+1553 AGKSWPKTLAEGDSK

-1573 AFKALQAAPS
+1573 AFKIQQSVPGP
-1583 AAASEGKAPTR
+1583 AASEGKAPTR
-1594 FDIISLRSSVAGSE
+1594 FDIISLRNSAAGAE
-1608 SVPRFAV
+1608 STPRFAV

-1624 ELESFDSIKEA
+1624 ELESFDNIKEA

-1666 RVGID
+1666 RVGVD

-1710 YDGLLDLAGVLGIE
+1710 YDGLLDLAGVLGVE
-1724 PRALSLNGTLGL
+1724 PRALSLNGSLGL

-1742 RGGKRAAAA
+1742 RGGKRPAAA

-1762 TKANG
+1762 TKAKG

-1781 YFARMRGDSQGMVTD
+1781 YFARMRGDNHGMVTD
-1796 NPRAKGRDG
+1796 NPRAKPRED
-1805 AQGIRPEMAGAFD
+1805 APNIRPEMAGAFD

-1824 DASGMAD
+1824 DASGMAE

-1838 VRSTPYWTT
+1838 MRSTPYWTT

-1882 FEGMRAL
+1882 FEGMRAV
-1889 ATGKPGKR
+1889 ATGVAGKR
-1897 SYPYPSADEAPALR
+1897 SYPYPSADESPALR

-1917 FQTIESERMPD
+1917 FQTVESERMPD
-1928 GSVRLFS
+1928 GGVRLFS

-1948 WFAGS
+1948 WFANS
-1953 QVVGANGRPQTVFH
+1953 QVVGRDGRPQVVYH
-1967 GTGEQFY
+1967 GTAEEFS
-1974 TFSKHRS
+1974 TFSKSRS
-1981 GEATGH
+1981 GQATGH

-1992 GHFFTTDRNL
+1992 GHFFTTDLSL
-2002 AKRYAENA
+2002 AQRYAENA
-2010 SDGVPADE
+2010 SDGVPAHE

-2029 PYVMPLEEAQSLDT
+2029 PYEMSLDEAQSLDT

-2050 QAYLQRQGFDGIQIP
+2050 QAYLQRQGFDGIEIP
-2065 EAKTWIA
+2065 AAKTWIA
-2072 FRPEQIKSASENRGS
+2072 FRPEQIKSATENRGT
-2087 FELTNPDIRFSRGDS
+2087 FELTNPDIRFSRGDI
-2102 GPGLTFDRALQ
+2102 GPGLNFDRALQ
-2113 LKNELTAKWGD
+2113 LKNELTAKWGE

-2131 VRSAEDFPSSAKADP
+2131 VRSAEAFPASAKADP

-2157 SPTIWINAGA
+2157 SPTVWINAGA

-2177 LAHEAIGHYGVESV
+2177 LAHEAIGHYGVERV
-2191 VGKAEW
+2191 VGKSDW

-2203 IDRLAST
+2203 IDTLAST
-2210 GSGSAALQSVLDSVA
+2210 RSGSPALQAVLDSVS

-2248 IRNSFTSRVVA
+2248 IRNSFTNRVIA
-2259 SVRRF
+2259 AVRRF
-2264 LRRLMPSLQWS
+2264 LRRVMPSLQWS
-2275 ESDVRDL
+2275 ETDVRDL
-2282 LSQADGFLRVGRNAG
+2282 LSQADGFLRVGRTAV
-2297 ERQSTVQAYAFSQ
+2297 ERQATVQAYAFSQ
-2310 SDTGAA
+2310 TGTDAA
-2316 LRPDPEEATAY
+2316 LSPDPQEAAGY
-2327 RAEFDK
+2327 RSEFDK
-2333 TVNSLRTV
+2333 IVNSMRTV
-2341 VPPIPVGRTPQ
+2341 VPPIPVGRTPA
-2352 VLRTLGAPDLPITVT
+2352 VLRALGAPDLPITIS
-2367 RDVVRKASNG
+2367 RDTVRKATNG
-2377 VKHDVS
+2377 VKHNVPQDVM
-2383 REVLRQLP
+2383 RRLP
-2391 ELLADPQAVFDSKA
+2391 ELLADPVAVFDSKT
-2405 EAGGLAVLLNAKD
+2405 EAGSLAVVLEAQD
-2418 ASGRPV
+2418 ADGRPV
-2424 MVALHLQQQQNRM
+2424 LAALHMKVKEGRALE
-2437 VINRVA
+2437 VNRVA
-2443 SAYGRPEVQ
+2443 SAYGKDFGEPTFAKWAQ
-2452 YQAWTREG
+2452 EG
-2460 LLRYVADAKNPDLVR
+2460 LLRYVSETKNPELVR
-2475 LVGLQLPVS
+2475 LSRLYKPGS
-2484 GSPDQGSSGRKV
+2484 GSPDQGSSTRKV
-2496 LARADLVNEA
+2496 LREADIVQQQALEG
-2506 PDQVR
+2506 PD
-2511 PAQQDPAAFDPE
+2511 PGS
-2523 RRLFSLPASDAL
+2523 RLFSLPASDAL
-2535 DDIDAIQKGL
+2535 DDIDSIQKGL
-2545 QGEGLL
+2545 QGEGIL
-2551 ARAKQLLAGMT
+2551 ARAKQLLADLRFN
-2562 PKKLKDAKRPTWLGA
+2562 KVKDAQRPTWLGA

-2588 DYFQNIN
+2588 DYFKNIN
-2595 HYSDYLAK
+2595 HYSDYLAE

-2611 QGEAEVVAEAA
+2611 QGEAEVVAEGA
-2622 RKWVGKN
+2622 RKWVSKN

-2663 QSGQFQVTK
+2663 QTGQFQVTK

-2716 QYAPLVDRWNQ
+2716 QYVPLVERWNQ
-2727 LSPEAQGIY
+2727 LSPEAQDIY

-2815 QTLNELEQAVNDL
+2815 QTLNELDRAVKDL
-2828 KAKGWTITAHGKKGD
+2828 KAKGWTITAQGKKGD
-2843 KVLAKDAPSG
+2843 KTSAKDAPSG

-2931 GVVDLIQKQQ
+2931 GVLDLIQKQQ

-3049 DEVKAY
+3049 DELKAY

-3108 TGMAAFRLAK
+3108 TGMAAYRLAK

-3170 WALGRMVWQATKG
+3170 WALGRMVWHATKG
-3183 QSPEVRQ
+3183 QDPEVRR
-3190 IARRNLAGVMG
+3190 IARRNLAGILG
-3201 MSALFSGALGLPM
+3201 MSSLFSGVLGLPM
-3214 MGVAMGTLNAL
+3214 MGVVMGTLNAL
-3225 QSAFGDDD
+3225 QAAFGDDD

-3352 TLRGDPVLEDV
+3352 TLRGDPVLEDL

-3398 KRRQSLMN
+3398 SRRQSLMN

-3415 DAADRVAVM
+3415 DAADRAEVM
-3424 EKVRAFNKAN
+3424 EKVRAFNKSN
-3434 PELAISSDS
+3434 PEIAISSDS

-3458 EAGIVIN
+3458 EAGIVLN
-3465 PKLAARLQERVGPA
+3465 PKLAARLKERVGPTTD
-3479 E
+3479 

>member
-1 MADNMFDKYRENAG
+1 MATFEKVGFDPFAAANAG
-15 TPPPGSSARSTNPF
+15 SSPASPPAGGPGVLAKRPTLTKVEGNPF
-29 IQYAARPQPSAAA
+29 DSGR
-42 PSFPVAKRPERSW
+42 VAKRPGRSW
-55 GQVAGDSALGVASG
+55 GEAATDSLLGVASG
-69 AANIIGGVVEMKAS
+69 TANIVGGLLEGKAS
-83 TRPDN
+83 AEPTN

-94 RVLDRL
+94 RLLDRV
-100 GVAGMNDLAAKIPRT
+100 GVKGAGDLAARVPGT
-115 PSEAM
+115 AVETA
-120 LGHAAGTENAAVSAG
+120 LGHAPGTGAAAVSAEM
-135 VKAASDWIGS
+135 KAAGDWIGG
-145 KQSDALKN
+145 KQSEAL
-153 EKQELAQ
+153 QEDKRELSQ

-171 LTSPALLGNFVAEQ
+171 LTSPRLLGNFVAEQ
-185 VPNLVTMGGGTRLA
+185 VPNLATLGGGTRLA
-199 AARAGQRALAGAVAK
+199 AARAGQRALVGAVAK
-214 GLGEEAASAAASAAG
+214 GLGSEAAEAAA
-229 RKAAIATATG
+229 ATAGKQAATRAATG
-239 LTTLMETG
+239 ITTAMETG
-247 AAGQQT
+247 SAGQQT
-253 YQQAIDQPQAVWD
+253 YQQAMAQPQSVWD
-266 ANPEYRRMIAAG
+266 ANPEYQRLLAVGAAPM
-278 TADSTAKETIARGA
+278 TAKETIARGA

-301 PIAAAAGRF
+301 PIAAVAGRF

-315 ADIFTRGLVRKPL
+315 ADVFTRGLARKPVSL
-328 AVLQGA
+328 LQGA
-334 ARETIEETIQEGGS
+334 AKETVEETIQEGGS
-348 QFSSNIGQQQVDPN
+348 QLAGNIGQRQVDPN
-362 QATWAGVPEAAGTG
+362 QGLWDGVPEAAGTG

-382 MGGGMA
+382 LGGGMA
-388 TGGVITS
+388 AGGA
-395 HQSRIAPR
+395 IASKPVAAATDEERVARR
-403 PQPPAMPP
+403 PQPPAIPP
-411 PELPPQQLALPP
+411 PELPPAPRALPP
-423 SNGEPAYGVNI
+423 SDGTPSFGVNI
-434 VTPGGT
+434 VSPGGT

-452 VIGEPSAPVPNPNAV
+452 VVGEPAAPVPNPAAV
-467 PGVRAGS
+467 PGPRVAS
-474 DSFNQQALVASRPK
+474 DSLNQQAPAARPSPT
-488 ATVPFPNAAP
+488 TVPFPDAAP
-498 GSLSEAANLTAEART
+498 GSLSEVANLTA
-513 PNAGQ
+513 
-518 ASVGDPSQEPS
+518 
-529 DPLSQSAA
+529 AA
-537 PMAPTIAPPWVDT
+537 PSGNVSGEANSVLNASPSGNGQQDAIDGGAAAAATPAAGAAPVLPPPWVDAD
-550 ETGEQTRAPTS
+550 TGESLRAPTRQ
-561 SDIEQL
+561 DIEQL
-567 LHANFEYQARN
+567 LHANLNYQMES
-578 GGGIS
+578 GGGIN
-583 TAAALTAMRE
+583 TKATLKTMRD
-593 QYGLGRSVVGPALS
+593 QYGLGSAVVRPALE
-607 KVKAERKRGVTSA
+607 KVKAERKRGITSTEA
-620 VNPNTGALADNEAN
+620 PAGADPGSDVAN
-634 LRQQVQA
+634 LSAAGPDYEAVLRDQVL
-641 AAAERKARVALATGI
+641 AAAERKAAREAAGRQKARPEGETTEAEG
-656 NALPLDEATVAP
+656 DEVNRAAADQGRPGRSDVAP
-668 VVDGVAEVGAGQT
+668 VPMGAASYDTSEEMLDTDTGAPSGGPFTIEEAAQRTAGRTDGGRVFPVDGGFVVRTPRMGGTQPDGDSLSSSSQAQA
-681 SAFNLDDSPSIPVR
+681 SA
-695 RKEWDE
+695 KTEK
-701 ATGRVRE
+701 
-708 ATGEGRIIDYGG
+708 GEGLGG
-720 RKMLLRN
+720 
-727 INGVMVPFYL
+727 
-737 STGAGGKADVAAGK
+737 
-751 WYPFFGIGADGWIN
+751 
-765 KLGSKEI
+765 E
-772 NNFYGSAELKKVAE
+772 
-786 QLDREIGDVREA
+786 
-798 AHEKAGVTG
+798 VT
-807 PHVDFINQSMLSPT
+807 
-821 ENERSDTRKKVDAT
+821 A
-835 IADIL
+835 
-840 GKVDAGTSAPAAVA
+840 SAPAAVSAPVA
-854 SRGTDV
+854 S
-860 AKVAESAGSGATIA
+860 
-874 SGRELDRVAVGA
+874 
-886 TDGWS
+886 
-891 NQNAQAARDNADRH
+891 
-905 GITSEIEQL
+905 
-914 FANGGTA
+914 
-921 RQVQAVLGDRL
+921 
-932 SFMPVEERG
+932 
-941 SFVVQVRATL
+941 
-951 GIPSRSTAEG
+951 EG
-961 KAEFDQWKS
+961 
-970 TRDARFAPRAT
+970 
-981 GEGLGGDGV
+981 
-990 PIAAALAADSEVS
+990 
-1003 GKAAV
+1003 
-1008 APIAAPGPVEP
+1008 AAPAASEASQTP
-1019 AVDLAGA
+1019 AAEAPKDLAGA
-1026 AAEAATSPTNELP
+1026 ASEAATSPTNDLP
-1039 QPTEAQKEAG
+1039 VPSDAQKEAG
-1049 NYKKGHRRINGH
+1049 NYRKGHTRINGH

-1067 PAGSKRSPDWPALK
+1067 PAGSRRRPEWPALK
-1081 NHYGY
+1081 HHYGY

-1103 DQAEDPALPVF
+1103 DRAEDPQLPVF

-1128 KVVMGTATEAEAR
+1128 KVVMGTASEAEAR

-1176 TRRVTRSPRTT
+1176 TRRVTRSPRNP
-1187 AAPVEAAVAAPA
+1187 AAPAEAAVAAPA
-1199 PAPAPAPKAAT
+1199 PASKAT

-1242 VKGYAGQLDKVLEFN
+1242 VKGYAGHLDKVLEFN

-1305 MKPRRA
+1305 MKARKA
-1311 AAAKPVADAQEP
+1311 AAAKPVADAQDP
-1323 KARKSRAADVALAY
+1323 KARKPRAADVAPNGIKVGDRVTVAPSGKGPQREPYEATVIEIEVDAAPAY
-1337 GGPAFKVAAEEAKAD
+1337 GGTAFKVAADDAKPD
-1352 SRGTGSVG
+1352 GRGTGWVG
-1360 VDRVSAA
+1360 IDRVSAVVP
-1367 ATTAEPVAEAVAKPK
+1367 TAEPAAVAAAKPK

-1410 RQAYELDLATTP
+1410 RQAYELDLTTTP

-1473 VLRDA
+1473 ALRDA

-1494 LTAQHPGV
+1494 LMAQHPGV

-1530 EYTVYGGERYNP
+1530 EYTVYGGEQYNP

-1897 SYPYPSADEAPALR
+1897 SYPYPSAHEAPALR

-1967 GTGEQFY
+1967 GTSEEFY

-2018 RVIDAHLRVEN
+2018 RVIDAHLRIEN
-2029 PYVMPLEEAQSLDT
+2029 PYVMPLEEAQSLDS

-2072 FRPEQIKSASENRGS
+2072 FRPEQIKSASENRGT
-2087 FELTNPDIRFSRGDS
+2087 FELTNPDIRFSRGDG

-2113 LKNELTAKWGD
+2113 LKSELTSKWGK

-2131 VRSAEDFPSSAKADP
+2131 VRSAEDFPASAKLDP

-2157 SPTIWINAGA
+2157 TPTVWINAAA

-2177 LAHEAIGHYGVESV
+2177 LAHEAIGHYGVENV
-2191 VGKAEW
+2191 VGQGNW
-2197 GQIVDA
+2197 RQIVDA

-2210 GSGSAALQSVLDSVA
+2210 GGGSPGLRSVLESVSQ
-2225 KRYGTVDRETFAKEA
+2225 RYGTVDRETFAKEA

-2248 IRNSFTSRVVA
+2248 IRNSFTSRIIA
-2259 SVRRF
+2259 AVRRF
-2264 LRRLMPSLQWS
+2264 LRTVMPSLQWS
-2275 ESDVRDL
+2275 EGDVRDL
-2282 LSQADGFLRVGRNAG
+2282 LSQADGFLRSGPAQG
-2297 ERQSTVQAYAFSQ
+2297 ARQATVQAYAFSQ
-2310 SDTGAA
+2310 GQRGDSAMAPAA
-2316 LRPDPEEATAY
+2316 EEAEAY
-2327 RAEFDK
+2327 RAQFDK
-2333 TVNSLRTV
+2333 TVDSLRTV
-2341 VPPIPVGRTPQ
+2341 VAPIAVGRTPA
-2352 VLRTLGAPDLPITVT
+2352 VLRSLGAPDLPITVT

-2383 REVLRQLP
+2383 RDVLRQLP

-2496 LARADLVNEA
+2496 LSRADLVNEA
-2506 PDQVR
+2506 PGQVR
-2511 PAQQDPAAFDPE
+2511 PAQQDPAAIEPE

-2535 DDIDAIQKGL
+2535 DEIDAIQKGL

-2672 KNIKHAIAVKKQQ
+2672 KNITHAIAVKKQQ

-2691 DSKVNMINEIK
+2691 DSKANMINEIK

-2769 QRRKLVQRMRE
+2769 QRRNLVQRMRE

-2815 QTLNELEQAVNDL
+2815 QTLNELERAVNDL

-2931 GVVDLIQKQQ
+2931 GVLDLIQKRQE
-2941 DEARK
+2941 EARK

-3034 AVRTMGNIQKTLTDP
+3034 AVRTMGNIQKTLNDP

-3070 NLAGIAEGGMT
+3070 NLAGIAEGGMA

-3155 AKVLLMFRQYSLNMS
+3155 AKVLLMFRQYSLNMT

-3225 QSAFGDDD
+3225 QAAFGDDD

-3248 ALGPSGAEVLLRGP
+3248 ALGPGAAELLLRGAA
-3262 VNKLTGANIAGRV
+3262 NKLTGANIAGRV

-3317 QQVGEGHTMRGV
+3317 QQIGEAHTMRGV

-3339 MIKAGR
+3339 VIKAGR
-3345 YATQGVN
+3345 FATQGVN
-3352 TLRGDPVLEDV
+3352 TLRGDPILEDV

-3415 DAADRVAVM
+3415 DAADRIAVM
-3424 EKVRAFNKAN
+3424 KKVRAFNKAN